1 MNQPHLSVLINGNEV
16 DPSIIKNF
24 ELVCDE
30 ETHLPKA
37 ILKLNDRTGD
47 KLSEF
52 YGLQIGTTVKVGVVE
67 NDPAAESRYATLF
80 TDLIIASLSVEVQDE
95 TAMNG
100 MLQILLVHPWFFFKD
115 YTSHAYLG
123 KSNADIIKGLLTD
136 STNRGFKFPDIIDSL
151 FDKSDETGSIPRY
164 KCLESDYDFIMNKLL
179 PYTTINGKPPI
190 FWIDEYGNPHLKSF
204 SSCFA
209 STAKAV
215 GIPHESASVTE
226 HSDKLTKL
234 VEKNGNMVFLMDNV
248 FIKIGDENIDKI
260 IKVLKSNVMYEN
272 NVTGKI
278 YSGIYYPSIAIS
290 SVPTSDSVKTDG
302 SRLPIDMVAMA
313 TVGVTDSKKFIHRN
327 LNDAVALA
335 ANTQKPI
342 NNMFR
347 IEVTGQF
354 VGEHVSTGDNL
365 YIFVPSKKDLE
376 VGDTSGTSSKSYTHW
391 ISDKWHIRGVRH
403 FIESDDMVV
412 HTTLYLERPS
422 FMINKDTTKILSI
435 DSLYGVANA

>member
-1 MNQPHLSVLINGNEV
+1 
-16 DPSIIKNF
+16 
-24 ELVCDE
+24 
-30 ETHLPKA
+30 
-37 ILKLNDRTGD
+37 
-47 KLSEF
+47 
-52 YGLQIGTTVKVGVVE
+52 
-67 NDPAAESRYATLF
+67 
-80 TDLIIASLSVEVQDE
+80 
-95 TAMNG
+95 
-100 MLQILLVHPWFFFKD
+100 
-115 YTSHAYLG
+115 
-123 KSNADIIKGLLTD
+123 
-136 STNRGFKFPDIIDSL
+136 
-151 FDKSDETGSIPRY
+151 
-164 KCLESDYDFIMNKLL
+164 
-179 PYTTINGKPPI
+179 
-190 FWIDEYGNPHLKSF
+190 
-204 SSCFA
+204 
-209 STAKAV
+209 
-215 GIPHESASVTE
+215 
-226 HSDKLTKL
+226 
-234 VEKNGNMVFLMDNV
+234 
-248 FIKIGDENIDKI
+248 
-260 IKVLKSNVMYEN
+260 MYEN